1 MNLTTISQRDKKKK
15 RKSLKIIKY
24 RQNVEVSV
32 VIPFSGTKKN
42 CENKNSGFLST
53 KYFET
58 IGLLRIKN
66 LVKNYWQDS
75 LGSS

>member
-1 MNLTTISQRDKKKK
+1 MNLTAISQRDKKKK

-24 RQNVEVSV
+24 RQNAEVSV

-53 KYFET
+53 KYWT
-58 IGLLRIKN
+58 
-66 LVKNYWQDS
+66 VKN
-75 LGSS
+75 